1 MTPSTKT
8 LGALGIAGAPF
19 LFFEMLLF
27 SKNNMAN
34 SSVGG
39 LCDLLYMLGWMCTI
53 IGLHRLKAAGGS
65 QWARIALYVQLG
77 LLCVANVW
85 NVWTI
90 VDPKTDSFL
99 YKILD
104 AFWPASNAW
113 LLVVGITVAMNK
125 TWEGWRRYCVAA
137 AGMWLPLCFAVGPLL
152 ANCPAV
158 MFYVISGYSIMTWA
172 LMGWAVFT
180 ANKKEPRLRLAL

>member
-1 MTPSTKT
+1 MKPSTKT

-27 SKNNMAN
+27 SRNNMAN
-34 SSVGG
+34 SSLGG
-39 LCDLLYMLGWMCTI
+39 LCDLLYMLGWMCTVV
-53 IGLHRLKAAGGS
+53 GLHRLNAAGGS
-65 QWARIALYVQLG
+65 KRARIVLYIQLA

-90 VDPKTDSFL
+90 VDPKADSAL
-99 YKILD
+99 YKLLD

-113 LLVVGITVAMNK
+113 LFVVGIATAANK
-125 TWEGWRRYCVAA
+125 AWEGWRRYCVAA
-137 AGMWLPLCFAVGPLL
+137 AGLWLPACFAVGPLL
-152 ANCPAV
+152 KDYPAV
-158 MFYVISGYSIMTWA
+158 MFYVIAGYSVVTWA

-180 ANKKEPRLRLAL
+180 TGKKETELRPAL